1 MMVHITD
8 GPRLET
14 AHLHNK
20 SKNFSSRHPIVM
32 GSTIG
37 AMAKKE
43 FFAIGHITNDT
54 LPTPHVGGGVSY
66 TAYSAKQLGYEA
78 HIITK
83 APEQSRF
90 VQELQALGIIVH
102 CLPIIDLKNA
112 EKVTSFANVDDVYGR
127 RKQYVSET
135 QEKIEVSDIQHF
147 PHIPESALVMVAPV
161 IGEVSPNALKALS
174 SHHKI
179 AVTPQGYFRSIE
191 SDGAV
196 RRSRWEEMSSLKN
209 AWLSV
214 LSNEDISFDQSQIA
228 DVSTQ
233 ENLRKI
239 APLLSITAGENGSE
253 LSFSGR
259 AKRIHIEALPLKP
272 QELQDFTGAGDTY
285 AFAFLSTFAETRDP
299 VEAGVFASLFSAL
312 KIADIA
318 EGGKGLATVPNL
330 SLIQKFRKAY
340 PKRMRDFL
348 ASNGVS
354 EQKSFR

>member
-20 SKNFSSRHPIVM
+20 EKNFSSRQPITM

-37 AMAKKE
+37 AMPKKE
-43 FFAIGHITNDT
+43 FFAIGHITNDI

-83 APEQSRF
+83 APEQCRF
-90 VQELQALGIIVH
+90 VQELQALGIVVH
-102 CLPIIDLKNA
+102 CLPVIDPKNA
-112 EKVTSFANVDDVYGR
+112 EKVTSFANVDDAYGR

-135 QEKIEVSDIQHF
+135 QENIEVSDIQHF

-161 IGEVSPNALKALS
+161 IGEVSPNALEALS
-174 SHHKI
+174 FHHKV
-179 AVTPQGYFRSIE
+179 AVTPQGYFRSVE
-191 SDGAV
+191 SDGTV
-196 RRSRWEEMSSLKN
+196 RRSRWDQIRSLKN
-209 AWLSV
+209 AWISV
-214 LSNEDISFDQSQIA
+214 LSNEDISFDQSQKVDA
-228 DVSTQ
+228 STQ

-239 APLLSITAGENGSE
+239 APLLSITAGEDGSE
-253 LSFSGR
+253 LSFAGR
-259 AKRIHIEALPLKP
+259 AKRIHIEALPLKT
-272 QELQDFTGAGDTY
+272 QELRDFTGAGDAY
-285 AFAFLSTFAETRDP
+285 AFAFLSTFAETRDA

-312 KIADIA
+312 KIVDVA
-318 EGGKGLATVPNL
+318 GGDHGLATVPNL
-330 SLIQKFRKAY
+330 SFIQKFRKAY

-348 ASNGVS
+348 ASNGMS
-354 EQKSFR
+354 EQKTF